1 MANIGID
8 LGTTHSLVAVVLDGS
23 ARCLLDDEGRALV
36 PSAVRFDDA
45 GVPISVGHPALAAA
59 GTDGGRTYTSVKRFM
74 GRSAAEVVEEA
85 SLFGHELVPDEAGM
99 VRFRQGGRELTP
111 VEISS
116 FVLRLLHGRAEECLF
131 GRPGG
136 AVITVP
142 AYFDDAQRQATRDAA
157 RVAGIEVLRL
167 LNEPTAAA
175 LAYGLNKAMN
185 GQKIAVYDLGGGTF
199 DISILELDDGV
210 FQVLSTAGD
219 TRLGGDDFDHAL
231 AGLLL
236 GQVGI
241 EDADGRT
248 YRAAVRAAEAAKRA
262 LTGAESTVIQAEL
275 GGRQVEAELDRATFE
290 ALIRPIVAKTGAAC
304 AQALSDAGLG
314 PADIDEVVLVGG
326 STRVPLVRA
335 EVEALFGRV
344 PHCEL
349 DPDLVVALGAAMQA
363 DILSGKSALSD
374 DMLLL
379 DVVPLSLGIEVMG
392 GVTERLIPR
401 CSTIPASATQVF
413 TTHVDNQ
420 TAVDIHVLQGERE
433 MVADNRSLAQFK
445 LTGLP
450 PMPAGTPRVRVQF
463 MVDADGILRVSATE
477 EMTATTA
484 TIDVQ
489 PTYGLSDAEI
499 EDMLEEAIDH
509 AEDDIEERFI
519 IEARVEAEQILH
531 HLEKAMV
538 VDVALLEGAEAADF
552 SAAITDLKAAMPG
565 RAWRQIKELSKQV
578 DDISA
583 AFAQRRI
590 ERDLHLALSGKSTD
604 TVAEQLGVVDPLG
617 AQ

>member
-8 LGTTHSLVAVVLDGS
+8 LGTTHSIVAVVLDGT
-23 ARCLLDDEGRALV
+23 ARCLLDDENRALL
-36 PSAVRFDDA
+36 PSAVRFDDEGA
-45 GVPISVGHPALAAA
+45 PISIGYPALAAA

-74 GRSAAEVVEEA
+74 GRSAGEVVAEA
-85 SLFGHELVPDEAGM
+85 SLFGHELAPDEEGM
-99 VRFRQGGRELTP
+99 VRFRHGGRDITP

-116 FVLRLLHGRAEECLF
+116 YILRLLHGRAEECLF

-167 LNEPTAAA
+167 LNEPTSAA
-175 LAYGLNKAMN
+175 LAYGLNTAMN
-185 GQKIAVYDLGGGTF
+185 GQKVAVYDLGGGTF

-236 GQVGI
+236 QQAGI
-241 EDADGRT
+241 TDADGKT

-262 LTGAESTVIQAEL
+262 LTDAASTTVVVEL
-275 GGRQVEAELDRATFE
+275 RGQKIEAELDRATFE
-290 ALIRPIVAKTGAAC
+290 ALIAPILARAGAAC
-304 AQALSDAGLG
+304 QQALSDADLT

-335 EVEALFGRV
+335 RVAEIFGRA
-344 PHCEL
+344 PHCDL

-363 DILSGKSALSD
+363 DILSGQSVLSD

-420 TAVDIHVLQGERE
+420 TAVEIHVLQGERE
-433 MVADNRSLAQFK
+433 MVSDNRSLAQFK
-445 LTGLP
+445 LSGLP
-450 PMPAGTPRVRVQF
+450 AMPAGTPRVRVQF

-477 EMTATTA
+477 ELTATTA
-484 TIDVQ
+484 SIDVQ
-489 PTYGLSDAEI
+489 PTYGLSDEEI

-509 AEDDIEERFI
+509 AEEDIEERFI

-531 HLEKAMV
+531 HLEKAIV
-538 VDVALLEGAEAADF
+538 VDAALLEGSESTDF
-552 SAAITDLKAAMPG
+552 VAAIAALKEVMPG
-565 RAWRQIKELSKQV
+565 KEWRRIKDLSKSV

-590 ERDLHLALSGKSTD
+590 ERDLDLALSGKSTD
-604 TVAEQLGVVDPLG
+604 HVADQLGVE
-617 AQ
+617 